1 MMRTILL
8 TIGIFASMTTA
19 LHAQTDSDRVR
30 AREICRRGIAAVDEG
45 NLEKGLD
52 LIQQAAVLDPA
63 NPNYKYEQAYIS
75 VMKREYAT
83 AVTMM
88 EPLMNDSA
96 AQDVW
101 YQLLGNCYD
110 YQGNPKKA
118 VETYSLGLKRF
129 PNSGPLHLEL
139 GVMSLKE
146 DSVAKAV
153 RFWEQGI
160 RRAPRFASNYYW
172 AAKAFCSGTERLW
185 GLLYGEIFMNLEP
198 ASRRA
203 SEISKLLFNTYAAAI
218 TLHKDSLRVDVLE
231 HVTIDAKDISEHVKP
246 PYSLDATTALT
257 MAGAAGMHKGDG
269 ATVQMTVERL
279 HAIREKFIGIW
290 FERGL
295 DTAHA
300 NVLHQYQKQL
310 LDAGHFEAYDR
321 YLFREADAS
330 AFQAWYDAHEDAMK
344 NWIAWM
350 DGHSIPIDERHYFSR
365 LDEW

>member
-1 MMRTILL
+1 MRTVLL
-8 TIGIFASMTTA
+8 TIGTFAAMLTA

-52 LIQQAAVLDPA
+52 LIQQAAALDPG
-63 NPNYKYEQAYIS
+63 NPNYRYEQAYIS
-75 VMKREYAT
+75 VMKGEYAA

-88 EPLMNDSA
+88 EPLIDDSA

-118 VETYSLGLKRF
+118 TETYSIGLKRF

-153 RFWEQGI
+153 RYWEQGI
-160 RRAPRFASNYYW
+160 RHAPRFASNYYR

-198 ASRRA
+198 ASKRA
-203 SEISKLLFNTYAAAI
+203 SEISKLLFDTYAAAI
-218 TLHKDSLRVDVLE
+218 TLHKDSLRVNLLE
-231 HVTIDAKDISEHVKP
+231 RSTIGAGDISKHMKQ
-246 PYSLDATTALT
+246 PYSLDAITAVT
-257 MAGAAGMHKGDG
+257 MACAAGMHKRDG
-269 ATVQMTVERL
+269 VTVQMTVERL

-295 DTAHA
+295 DTTHA
-300 NVLHQYQKQL
+300 NVLHYYQKQL

-321 YLFREADAS
+321 YLFREADAE
-330 AFQAWYDAHEDAMK
+330 AFQAWYDAHEEAMK
-344 NWIAWM
+344 SWIVWM
-350 DGHSIPIDERHYFSR
+350 EGHSIPIDGQHYFSR
-365 LDEW
+365 LEER